1 MEHGEVLM
9 EIKDLSVDYKSS
21 GKAVH
26 AVRNLNLSI
35 HKGETF
41 GLVGET
47 GAGKSTTAFSI
58 LRILPELSVK
68 SVSGEILFNG
78 EDLRQKSSKDMR
90 KIRGKD
96 IAMIFQDPMTSLDPV
111 NTVGSQICLLIHI

>member
-96 IAMIFQDPMTSLDPV
+96 IAMIFRIP
-111 NTVGSQICLLIHI
+111 